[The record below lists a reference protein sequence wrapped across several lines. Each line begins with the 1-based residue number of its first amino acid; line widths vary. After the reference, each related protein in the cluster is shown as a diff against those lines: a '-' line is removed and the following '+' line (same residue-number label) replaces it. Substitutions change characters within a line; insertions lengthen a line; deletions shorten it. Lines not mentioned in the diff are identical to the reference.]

1 MPESGH
7 KTLLEHDSLKV
18 DEEIL
23 RRQVEILNGVT
34 ETPQFHGLLDELR
47 AAPPEERRDLAKK
60 IRWVEALKDGGVE
73 VPANL
78 RMTERAFEDP
88 SDGHVAPV
96 GDFMPQKNAD
106 QPQMGGCIS
115 IGYYVC
121 VSYG

>member
-1 MPESGH
+1 MPESGT
-7 KTLLEHDSLKV
+7 KTLLEHDSLKL
-18 DEEIL
+18 DEAIL
-23 RRQVEILNGVT
+23 RRQVEILNEVT

-47 AAPPEERRDLAKK
+47 ATEPVDRRDQAKK
-60 IRWVEALKDGGVE
+60 IQWIDRLQDGAVA

-88 SDGHVAPV
+88 TDGHVALA
-96 GDFMPQKNAD
+96 GDFVPQTHAD
-106 QPQMGGCIS
+106 QPQMGACVS

>member
-1 MPESGH
+1 MPETGS
-7 KTLLEHDSLKV
+7 KTLLEHDSLKL
-18 DEEIL
+18 DEAVL
-23 RRQVEILNGVT
+23 RRQVEILNEVT

-47 AAPPEERRDLAKK
+47 AADPAERRDLAKK
-60 IRWVEALKDGGVE
+60 IQWVDRLQEGGVE
-73 VPANL
+73 VPAGL

-88 SDGHVAPV
+88 TDGNVALA
-96 GDFMPQKNAD
+96 GDFVPQRHAD